1 MESQKQI
8 RYGIFTN
15 HLPSSSYQ
23 GCYWMT
29 FYAIAWY
36 CHCVP
41 NFLKKV
47 MNRMSKFFVNY
58 KTMLF
63 QKAFLVWS
71 GLVFNQVWIFTDLA
85 AMYFQIRIFVVEW
98 PVFGSITYFKLT
110 FKYIFLDEWY
120 GQNEHGTIP
129 EWRGM
134 VQADD
139 TDN

>member
-15 HLPSSSYQ
+15 HLTSSSYQ

-47 MNRMSKFFVNY
+47 MNRMSNFFVNY

-85 AMYFQIRIFVVEW
+85 AMYFQIRIL
-98 PVFGSITYFKLT
+98 TYTSVSCFISNNFKT
-110 FKYIFLDEWY
+110 WYCCIFSPCKWWRCVPWKILIIS
-120 GQNEHGTIP
+120 TIHI
-129 EWRGM
+129 
-134 VQADD
+134 V
-139 TDN
+139 